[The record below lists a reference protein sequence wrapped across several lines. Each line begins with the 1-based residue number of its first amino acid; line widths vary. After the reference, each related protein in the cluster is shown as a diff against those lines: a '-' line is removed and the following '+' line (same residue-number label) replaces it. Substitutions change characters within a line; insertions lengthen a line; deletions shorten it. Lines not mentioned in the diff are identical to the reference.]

1 VRVAVVAT
9 LSLLLFLAG
18 CGYMGPI
25 VPPSPDIP
33 TTITDL
39 AIVERGKTLVV
50 TCTAPRV
57 TTDSLPLK
65 RFSAVELQ
73 IGPDVQPFDFER
85 WSATAKQYQM
95 SAPSQ
100 LDPDNLSPVSL
111 REEIPISDWPVNSNL
126 VAFVRS
132 AEKHDR
138 YSSWSNRVVFD
149 ILPPLDPPAPRIE
162 STAQGIK
169 LTWTEQRPGLHYV
182 IFRQGPNDKAPIQ
195 VGTADTL
202 SFVDSTS
209 QYQTP
214 YTYTIIAKQDSAE
227 SLPGKATE
235 APFSAADTF
244 APNVPTGVTTLAA
257 ANSIEVSW
265 ERNSDPDL
273 KGYYVFRSVN
283 GGPLERQGDLVTV
296 PSFSDRSV
304 EHGKTYRYAVSAT
317 DQLNHES
324 EKSALS
330 SEVTY

>member
-1 VRVAVVAT
+1 VRVAAVAT
-9 LSLLLFLAG
+9 LSLLLLLAG
-18 CGYMGPI
+18 CGYIGPI

-50 TCTAPRV
+50 TCTGPRV

-65 RFSAVELQ
+65 HFSAIELQ

-85 WSATAKQYQM
+85 WSATAKQYLM
-95 SAPSQ
+95 PAPAH
-100 LDPDNLSPVSL
+100 LDPDDLSPIPL
-111 REEIPISDWPVNSNL
+111 KNEIPISDWPMNSHL

-149 ILPPLDPPAPRIE
+149 ILPPLDPPVPGIE

-182 IFRQGPNDKAPIQ
+182 IFRQGPNDKTPTQ

-209 QYQTP
+209 QYETP
-214 YTYTIIAKQDSAE
+214 YTYTVIAKQDSAE
-227 SLPGKATE
+227 SLPGTATQ
-235 APFSAADTF
+235 APFSAKDTF
-244 APNVPTGVTTLAA
+244 PPNVPTGVQTLAA

-265 ERNSDPDL
+265 ERNSDADL

-296 PSFSDRSV
+296 PSFSDRKV
-304 EHGKTYRYAVSAT
+304 ERGKSYRYAVSAT

-324 EKSALS
+324 EKSAAS
-330 SEVTY
+330 AEIAY